1 LAEDGFERM
10 EMGACGTELAPVG
23 FNLGRQQDGFTLE
36 QHPVLSSQARG
47 ALISDTAETL
57 RE

>member
-1 LAEDGFERM
+1 VDGFDV
-10 EMGACGTELAPVG
+10 GACGTELAMASVG
-23 FNLGRQQDGFTLE
+23 FIGRQQDGFTLE

-47 ALISDTAETL
+47 ALISDAAETL